1 MSSAGGCP
9 DAGFQRPWLEGRAP
23 AKLNLGLRI
32 LGRRPDG
39 FHELESI
46 FVPLDLHDTLR
57 IRPAHQDRFSCD
69 DPGLPTG
76 SDNLVL
82 RALAAWREEARACA
96 LPGAG
101 QALELELLKRIPA
114 GAGLGGGSS
123 DAATCLKLLNE
134 LFSPGLELSQLQKLS
149 LTLGSDVPFFLTA
162 DWAHVSGRGEVLTP
176 LAPLF
181 EDVVLLIWPGLHV
194 STAWAYSCLSAS
206 LTKQGLYA
214 SFQGSH
220 GFIPD
225 PGDAACWPGNDFE
238 SVVFAAFPVLAGLKN
253 SLLAA
258 GARYAAMSGSGSA
271 CYGLFDS
278 VQSASCAAQQFDKQY
293 PVVLLTR
300 PASAVL
306 RTTEGGKGLHE
317 NHRSQCEPAG

>member
-1 MSSAGGCP
+1 MG
-9 DAGFQRPWLEGRAP
+9 QEWLEGRAP

-39 FHELESI
+39 FHELESV
-46 FVPLDLHDTLR
+46 FVPLELHDTLR
-57 IRPAHQDRFSCD
+57 LRPAERDLFRCS
-69 DPGLPTG
+69 DPALPAG
-76 SDNLVL
+76 ADNLVL
-82 RALAAWREEARACA
+82 KALAAWRTAARAA
-96 LPGAG
+96 GLPGAD
-101 QALELELLKRIPA
+101 QPVELELHKRIPA

-123 DAATCLKLLNE
+123 DAAACLKLLNAC
-134 LFSPGLELSQLQKLS
+134 FAPGLELSQLQNLC
-149 LTLGSDVPFFLTA
+149 LTLGSDVPFFLSA
-162 DWAHVSGRGEVLTP
+162 DWAHVTGRGEVLTP

-181 EDVVLLIWPGLHV
+181 EDVVVLVWPGLHV

-225 PGDAACWPGNDFE
+225 PGDAAGWPGNDFE
-238 SVVFAAFPVLAGLKN
+238 SVVFAAFPVLAGLKQILRK
-253 SLLAA
+253 S

-271 CYGLFDS
+271 LYGLFDS
-278 VQSASCAAQQFDKQY
+278 VQSASRATQQLETMV

-300 PASAVL
+300 PASAV
-306 RTTEGGKGLHE
+306 
-317 NHRSQCEPAG
+317 SP